1 MYLSKRERGIS
12 PPPSSMKGF
21 WKPETQIY
29 SLVLISQSLSLLIS
43 VSKSLIHS
51 KTLLSISVLKSPLK
65 ALILLNWSL
74 YTFTHTTRVVLY
86 KNSHGIR
93 ARFIRTWL
101 KLPHISHS
109 YLSSNPSHE
118 DSSIQFSFSMK
129 KKTESLALVPGSSTF
144 LIPVL
149 MKSHVGSKGR
159 WRGLAN
165 LTPKHLVQVFVAS
178 GYKKEDV

>member
-129 KKTESLALVPGSSTF
+129 KKTEAWRLFLVPQPFSYLSW
-144 LIPVL
+144 
-149 MKSHVGSKGR
+149 
-159 WRGLAN
+159 WRATLEAKVDGEA
-165 LTPKHLVQVFVAS
+165 
-178 GYKKEDV
+178 